1 MALGN
6 LGKYSQLLQNMP
18 NPNTGTHAGGL
29 SHVLQQ
35 ALLGYSAGQD
45 QRAEEATQG
54 RYEQMLRAMT
64 GTPDTQGFAPDHTY
78 NPPGAFGAGVGGPPP
93 PPLDPD
99 RAQVT
104 IPGEAPDLM
113 GAINIGAGDPALQ
126 ELTFGLLNQRN
137 QNIAAAEAAEA
148 ARADALFDTN
158 AANEQAMAMA
168 QFEVDNRVPPAP
180 VQPRFAEAAD
190 GFLYWIDGPNAGQRV
205 RPGIDADPSLSY
217 EGSLE
222 AQHLARL
229 LVLGPDG
236 GYVNADHTTQ
246 QYAVAFSALS
256 EPKLRYDDLTGES
269 TWHYPDMSRFLEP
282 TFQFN
287 QQGEVPDNAAP
298 TAVLS
303 QEALPGQPAYS
314 VTEQT
319 GAPRFTPQQA
329 ESAGFADRLYI
340 SSLIIEGQLESALS
354 LSESMLSDVPMFG
367 NYLIEDATQQLQQAQ
382 RDFVNAKL
390 RKESGAAIA
399 PSEFASAELQYFPL
413 PGDGPDVIAQKKAN
427 RELVYNGLVRE
438 SGPAYVQLNSA
449 PSAPE
454 GIPENAQYQPSSG
467 NWWWPV
473 DPNNPDG
480 EWEHN

>member
-6 LGKYSQLLQNMP
+6 LGKYSQMLQNMP

-45 QRAEEATQG
+45 QRAEDAKQT
-54 RYEQMLRAMT
+54 RLADALRIGM
-64 GTPDTQGFAPDHTY
+64 GTPG
-78 NPPGAFGAGVGGPPP
+78 NPITDAPGAFAAGAGGPPP
-93 PPLDPD
+93 MSMDPA
-99 RAQVT
+99 RQPV
-104 IPGEAPDLM
+104 PGDWSGM
-113 GAINIGAGDPALQ
+113 IGALGQDFPELSLQ
-126 ELTFGLLNQRN
+126 MMGQERN
-137 QNIAAAEAAEA
+137 AAAAAEAAEA

-168 QFEVDNRVPPAP
+168 QFEVNNRVPPAP
-180 VQPRFAEAAD
+180 VQPRYAEAAD

-205 RPGIDADPSLSY
+205 RPGIDPEPSLSY
-217 EGSLE
+217 EGGLE

-269 TWHYPDMSRFLEP
+269 TWHYPDMSPFLEP

-303 QEALPGQPAYS
+303 QEVLPGQPAYS

-329 ESAGFADRLYI
+329 EAAGFADRLYI

-367 NYLIEDATQQLQQAQ
+367 NYLIDDGTQQLQQAQ

-390 RKESGAAIA
+390 RRESGAAIA
-399 PSEFASAELQYFPL
+399 DSEFASAELQYFPI